1 MGIFKKR
8 AKDDTAEDLAT
19 LDAPEA
25 EATLDQSESDAAD
38 TSADP
43 ADAAVAVGDDIAGDG
58 ADDDV
63 NVADEAADDAAAVAA
78 LPVDRSAGPFDASE
92 VDEDEQRVDFGSLQF
107 VVRPDLQ
114 LQVDADEE
122 SQRYTGITAIA
133 DGSACQVQVFA
144 APKTR
149 GVWREIRGEIADN
162 LIAGGGSAD
171 IVTGPY
177 GPELHAKMLSQG
189 PDGRTVLAP
198 ARFIGIDGPRWF
210 LRVVI
215 SGNAAIDDDAAT
227 PLLEF
232 ARSMVVVRGGEPRA
246 PRELLE
252 LTLPEALTQ
261 APAEEHDHPTELN
274 PFERGPEITEVR

>member
-8 AKDDTAEDLAT
+8 SKGDTAEDLPT
-19 LDAPEA
+19 PDEV
-25 EATLDQSESDAAD
+25 SE
-38 TSADP
+38 
-43 ADAAVAVGDDIAGDG
+43 DG
-58 ADDDV
+58 ATAQAGESAGSDT
-63 NVADEAADDAAAVAA
+63 DEPAESAEVEESVTEVVTT
-78 LPVDRSAGPFDASE
+78 VDRSDGPFDISE
-92 VDEDEQRVDFGSLQF
+92 VDDDEARVDFGSLQF
-107 VVRPDLQ
+107 VVRPELQ
-114 LQVDADEE
+114 LQVDADEQ
-122 SQRYTGITAIA
+122 SQRYTGITAIS

-171 IVTGPY
+171 IVTGEF
-177 GPELHAKMLSQG
+177 GPELHAKMPSQG

-198 ARFIGIDGPRWF
+198 VRFIGVDGPRWF

-215 SGNAAIDDDAAT
+215 SGTAALDDALAA
-227 PLLEF
+227 PLVDF
-232 ARSMVVVRGGEPRA
+232 ARSMVVVRGSEPRA

-252 LTLPEALTQ
+252 LTLPAALTQ
-261 APAEEHDHPTELN
+261 AAAEASEAQATELN